1 MPKVKNMLQNIPRL
15 RKGKEFFYFGY
26 KMHKIMEIICFS
38 ANVHQCNVDFLVV
51 LCKYMFVLNI
61 FHLLSYFLFA
71 GRSSG

>member
-15 RKGKEFFYFGY
+15 RKGKEFFILD
-26 KMHKIMEIICFS
+26 KIMEIICFS